1 MNLKVLEDIY
11 KTFTDMRSSIYVLGY
26 LAGLQAV
33 SFAIYLAYKYIKDE
47 SEAKKKLEE
56 KDDTQNE
63 DEQEDKQ
70 EKENELTDEL
80 QMEPIDQIEQDKH
93 DDKLESEHDKQ
104 ELYSLL
110 TSKKDDLENLINQLT
125 MIQDN
130 IMTIRDKLEELNK
143 KTN

>member
-26 LAGLQAV
+26 LAGIHAV
-33 SFAIYLAYKYIKDE
+33 SFAVYLAYKYIKDE
-47 SEAKKKLEE
+47 SDAKKERE
-56 KDDTQNE
+56 KE
-63 DEQEDKQ
+63 SEDKQ
-70 EKENELTDEL
+70 NEPEEEKEHTDEL
-80 QMEPIDQIEQDKH
+80 QMEPIDQTEDTDTKNKNGTQDK
-93 DDKLESEHDKQ
+93 K

-110 TSKKDDLENLINQLT
+110 TSKKDELENLINQLT